1 MNNWCKYY
9 INPNILYP
17 NILNFCFLFKW
28 QLPQARNRPELGA
41 HRYRGPFVTDHQYFA
56 SHEAVGKKLNIQKLN
71 TLLPFAF
78 VPHLSHENSMCS
90 PWNVYYFFLGNISEL
105 QNIIEDC
112 SEFGVNLVRDME
124 EALIEKGLYPHIDL
138 ETEESNAGI
147 ILLENGLL
155 DIAATS
161 IAQGFFYMCPL
172 LHQGKLFIR

>member
-1 MNNWCKYY
+1 
-9 INPNILYP
+9 
-17 NILNFCFLFKW
+17 
-28 QLPQARNRPELGA
+28 
-41 HRYRGPFVTDHQYFA
+41 
-56 SHEAVGKKLNIQKLN
+56 
-71 TLLPFAF
+71 
-78 VPHLSHENSMCS
+78 MCS

-138 ETEESNAGI
+138 ETEESNAGL

-161 IAQGFFYMCPL
+161 IAQGLFYICPL
-172 LHQGKLFIR
+172 LHEGKLFIR